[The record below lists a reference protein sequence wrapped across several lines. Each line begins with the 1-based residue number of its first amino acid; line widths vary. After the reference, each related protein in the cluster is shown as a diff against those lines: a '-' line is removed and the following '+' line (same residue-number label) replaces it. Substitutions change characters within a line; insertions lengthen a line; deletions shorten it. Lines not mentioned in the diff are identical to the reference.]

1 MRLFEIAGTKFTDDL
16 ANLLQ
21 VMQGRANSQQTQSFV
36 TWPAIEHL
44 LMTYGHGGV
53 SKEILDKVRD
63 QVDPAGELI
72 QDITDK
78 GIVLKTAEPTP
89 TAATDAEY
97 SPKHKSVDRMA
108 SNAAKNSLRN

>member
-21 VMQGRANSQQTQSFV
+21 VMQGRANSQQTQSLI
-36 TWPAIEHL
+36 TWPALEHL
-44 LMTYGHGGV
+44 LMTYGHGGIT
-53 SKEILDKVRD
+53 KEILEKVKD

-72 QDITDK
+72 QDLTDK
-78 GIVLKTAEPTP
+78 GIVLKTAEATPTP
-89 TAATDAEY
+89 AADIGY

>member
-21 VMQGRANSQQTQSFV
+21 VMQGRANSQQTQSLI

-44 LMTYGHGGV
+44 LMTYGHGGIT
-53 SKEILDKVRD
+53 KEILEKVKD

-89 TAATDAEY
+89 SDTDAEY
-97 SPKHKSVDRMA
+97 NPKHKSVDRMA

>member
-21 VMQGRANSQQTQSFV
+21 VMQGRADSQQTQSLV

-53 SKEILDKVRD
+53 SKEILEKVRD
-63 QVDPAGELI
+63 QVDPSGQLI

-78 GIVLKTAEPTP
+78 GIVLKTAEASPEVTDTEYTP
-89 TAATDAEY
+89 N
-97 SPKHKSVDRMA
+97 HKSVDRMA
-108 SNAAKNSLRN
+108 SNAARNSLQN

>member
-21 VMQGRANSQQTQSFV
+21 VMQGRANSQQTQSLI
-36 TWPAIEHL
+36 TWPALDHL

-53 SKEILDKVRD
+53 NKEIMDKVKD
-63 QVDPAGELI
+63 QIDPSGELI

-78 GIVLKTAEPTP
+78 GIVLKTDEATP
-89 TAATDAEY
+89 SAVTDAGY
-97 SPKHKSVDRMA
+97 NPKHKSVDRMA
-108 SNAAKNSLRN
+108 SNAARNSLRN